1 MANENPDEAWAAYM
15 VEVGLRLHR
24 LRTDVGLSQ
33 EVLANRAG
41 LTRNH
46 YQLLEKGK
54 STPIKAAN
62 PQLKV
67 LASLAE
73 VLNVELSDLLP
84 KPEGIAV
91 GR

>member
-1 MANENPDEAWAAYM
+1 MK
-15 VEVGLRLHR
+15 EVGLRLHR
-24 LRTDVGLSQ
+24 LRTEAGLSQ
-33 EVLANRAG
+33 EALANRAG

-54 STPIKAAN
+54 STPEKAAN

-67 LASLAE
+67 VMALAE
-73 VLNVELSDLLP
+73 VLESNVSEILP
-84 KPEGIAV
+84 PVHGIAE